1 MTMVRMTFSFKLGAR
16 DIKVQIRKGSGQA
29 SGMSRVSG
37 YSVGDI
43 HLLWCGGFQDLL
55 RVNTLWSNRVEQ
67 LEQPSSGPE
76 LPI

>member
-16 DIKVQIRKGSGQA
+16 DTDKGPGQA